1 MPSVLV
7 DRAVPQLFRARAE
20 RAIRRAR
27 SRGGSVLVSA
37 TVSLPERVDP
47 AAVVFASRRPGEPWF
62 CFENPDR
69 QGAALA
75 TLGCVTA
82 LEGRGPGRFGEVSAA
97 WRALASAA
105 ICDAPDGPGAAG
117 PVAVGG
123 FAFAEDGG
131 AAPHWRG
138 FA

>member
-1 MPSVLV
+1 MPSVAA
-7 DRAVPQLFRARAE
+7 DRAVSPVFRARAE

-37 TVSLPERVDP
+37 TVPLPDHVDP

-75 TLGCVTA
+75 SLGCVTA
-82 LEGRGPGRFGEVSAA
+82 LEATGPDRFKRVAAA
-97 WRALASAA
+97 WRTLAS
-105 ICDAPDGPGAAG
+105 
-117 PVAVGG
+117 
-123 FAFAEDGG
+123 
-131 AAPHWRG
+131 
-138 FA
+138 